1 MGVGAKRMREALVVN
16 LVQKRM
22 AGMSLAVK

>member
-1 MGVGAKRMREALVVN
+1 VDVGVRRMREALVVN

-22 AGMSLAVK
+22 AGMSFAGE